1 MVPNKS
7 IRHLSTN
14 HSNLIT
20 KPAEYFVQLS
30 KSIKKQS
37 LSFTKKMKLS
47 SKVQEASY
55 LVAQIIAKN
64 NVPHSIAESSI
75 KESCCAIVR
84 TMFGPEFEVEV
95 KKIPLTDNTIGR
107 RIEDM
112 SDDIKHQM
120 KAIFQTNSVQFA
132 LQVDESTDVAGLA
145 QLMVFIRF
153 IHNDKITE
161 EFLCCLEL

>member
-1 MVPNKS
+1 M
-7 IRHLSTN
+7 
-14 HSNLIT
+14 
-20 KPAEYFVQLS
+20 
-30 KSIKKQS
+30 
-37 LSFTKKMKLS
+37 
-47 SKVQEASY
+47 
-55 LVAQIIAKN
+55 
-64 NVPHSIAESSI
+64 
-75 KESCCAIVR
+75 
-84 TMFGPEFEVEV
+84 
-95 KKIPLTDNTIGR
+95 TDNTIGR

-112 SDDIKHQM
+112 SDDIKQQM